1 MSSSAVTQSH
11 VLNMFACFIFACDW
25 AACWMLLWCL
35 VRMSGM
41 FVIVRLIYTRSELRV
56 RVRVKWPHPPQI
68 RCDFTSWPAD
78 GGLSPAN
85 PLAGMTPNIV
95 GSSSFFSALKLWRFL
110 DSAVFFLIIIFMRN
124 VTYAGIYHWRVYI
137 YRMGHNLLECK
148 YAHVTR
154 VFFNDLYMWASFVTL
169 NVFQFWLW
177 LFSCE
182 TECLIWCTLPRC
194 TNASRIWDKRV
205 NRSWPDVF

>member
-1 MSSSAVTQSH
+1 MTTHPSNWLWFHQLASRWRPFPSKPIGWNDAKHRREFWFLLCLKTLAIPWFS
-11 VLNMFACFIFACDW
+11 CFFI
-25 AACWMLLWCL
+25 
-35 VRMSGM
+35 
-41 FVIVRLIYTRSELRV
+41 
-56 RVRVKWPHPPQI
+56 
-68 RCDFTSWPAD
+68 
-78 GGLSPAN
+78 
-85 PLAGMTPNIV
+85 
-95 GSSSFFSALKLWRFL
+95 
-110 DSAVFFLIIIFMRN
+110 IIIFMRN

-137 YRMGHNLLECK
+137 YRMGQNLLECK
-148 YAHVTR
+148 YARVTR

-194 TNASRIWDKRV
+194 ANASRIWDERV